1 MPDLEAVQ
9 FADFYEAVH
18 GYEPFEWQKR
28 LAKDILEHHNWRDV
42 RVPTGCG
49 KTSVLDI
56 ALFEL
61 ALQADLAPE
70 NRTASRRI
78 CFVIDRRLVVDEV
91 TEHAM
96 EIRRAL
102 GEARAGRRQETV
114 LCTVSQRL
122 TKISADRD
130 QVLRV
135 VRLRGGV
142 YRDDGWAA
150 DPLTPTV
157 IISTVDQIG
166 SRLLFRG
173 YGVSPRSRSVQA
185 GLLGFDTRIILDE
198 AHLASVFAT
207 SLQHVRSYQ
216 TDAKRPPLGR
226 QRGVSLVRM
235 SATVHEK
242 DCFELTREERKDRRL
257 AARLNAHK
265 CAELITVNVES
276 ISKDERK
283 KQPRKAKEVEAKNRQ
298 HFGTSVAAL
307 AETFAYEDPGK
318 QTGPRVIGVVVN
330 RVSTARTVFARLSTT
345 RGGYAR
351 DVILLTGRI
360 RPFDRDRLLQ
370 LWLPKIRAG
379 RNTDLNR
386 PLFVV
391 GTQTVEVGAN
401 LDFDALVTEAA
412 PLDALRQRF
421 GRLDRLGRRHERGLA
436 SPAAIV
442 IRSDQKSSAFDDPVY
457 GTETAET
464 WRWLNSKEV
473 LGKAKRIDFGV
484 NHLDPKLSK
493 LQPPISPG
501 IMAPL
506 LFPSHLD
513 AWAQTNPEPD
523 PDPDLEPFLHGT
535 AGSAADVQIVWR
547 ADLID
552 SNELQ
557 WREIVALMPPRTRES
572 LPVPVYEVRSWLRK
586 QAAGEIA
593 DLEGGAFDVSAE
605 MGAPY
610 RRVLRWFGS
619 DDSRTRLAGP
629 DQVRPGDTIVV
640 PASYG
645 GADTFG
651 WNPEFSEAVSDVAE
665 PCLVQLVNSYPKT
678 ALRRPRVRLRLHPHL
693 LPSAKELPLD
703 RVRGFFRAAVDA
715 VRAHDQ
721 DSWPAIERILRA
733 IRPYVREAE
742 RAAAIDAILQA
753 KDRPQVRLYPQ
764 QDAFVLTADVRL
776 PLAAPEA
783 PASENAEFEEPEDD
797 EMSFRS
803 DGHPITLLKHTAAVR
818 KSCAKFARACGL
830 EKEVRRALLLAASWH
845 DVGKRDARFQAWLHG
860 SEVKALVALAGDEP
874 LAKSGRDPRN
884 WKSSE
889 VFGYPKGLRHEFVSV
904 RLLEQAVGLRCS
916 DPDLARL
923 LVGTH
928 HGYGRAFAPATE
940 DRKPVEVSVRV
951 NGNLIAVSTD
961 HRLYR
966 ADSGWTDLFWRMVRR
981 YGWWGLAFLEALLIT
996 SDRLVSARE

>member
-1 MPDLEAVQ
+1 MLDLRAVQ
-9 FADFYEAVH
+9 FADFYEGVH

-28 LAKDILEHHNWRDV
+28 LARDVLEHHNWRDI

-61 ALQADLAPE
+61 ALQAHLAPE
-70 NRTASRRI
+70 KRTAARRI

-91 TEHAM
+91 TEHAI

-102 GEARAGRRQETV
+102 DAARVGRRQEAA
-114 LCTVSQRL
+114 LCAVSQRL
-122 TKISADRD
+122 TKLAADRD

-135 VRLRGGV
+135 IRLRGGV

-150 DPLTPTV
+150 DPLTPT
-157 IISTVDQIG
+157 ILISTVDQIG

-173 YGVSPRSRSVQA
+173 YGVSPRSRPVQA

-198 AHLASVFAT
+198 AHQASVFAAT
-207 SLQHVRSYQ
+207 LQHVRGYQ
-216 TDAKRPPLGR
+216 TDAKRPPVGAL
-226 QRGVSLVRM
+226 RGVCVVRM

-242 DCFELTREERKDRRL
+242 NCFELMREERKDSRL

-265 CAELITVNVES
+265 YTELTTVNVES
-276 ISKDERK
+276 ISKDDRK
-283 KQPRKAKEVEAKNRQ
+283 KQPRKARVVETKNRQ

-307 AETFAYEDPGK
+307 AETFAYEDPGE
-318 QTGPRVIGVVVN
+318 QTGPRVVGVVLN
-330 RVSTARTVFARLSTT
+330 RVSSARTVFARLST
-345 RGGYAR
+345 RSGGYER

-379 RNTDLNR
+379 RNISLNR

-442 IRSDQKSSAFDDPVY
+442 IRSDQKSSSFDDPIY
-457 GTETAET
+457 GTETAEA

-473 LGKAKRIDFGV
+473 LGRAKRIDFGV
-484 NHLDPKLSK
+484 NHVDPKLSK
-493 LQPPISPG
+493 LKPPTSPG
-501 IMAPL
+501 TMAPL
-506 LFPSHLD
+506 MFPSHID
-513 AWAQTNPEPD
+513 AWVQTNPEPE
-523 PDPDLEPFLHGT
+523 PDPDVEPFLHGT
-535 AGSAADVQIVWR
+535 AGPAADVQIVWR
-547 ADLID
+547 ADLIG
-552 SNELQ
+552 SNERQ
-557 WREIVALMPPRTRES
+557 WREIVALMPPRTREALS
-572 LPVPVYEVRSWLRK
+572 VPVYEVRSWLRK
-586 QAAGEIA
+586 QAAGDVA
-593 DLEGGAFDVSAE
+593 DIEGAAFGVSAE

-619 DDSRTRLAGP
+619 DDSRTSLAGP

-640 PASYG
+640 PATYG

-665 PCLVQLVNSYPKT
+665 PCLVQLVASYPRT
-678 ALRRPRVRLRLHPHL
+678 ALRRPRLRLRVHPHL
-693 LPSAKELPLD
+693 LPSAPESPVD
-703 RVRGFFRAAVDA
+703 RVRRSFRAALDA
-715 VRAHDQ
+715 VRADGQ
-721 DSWPAIERILRA
+721 DPWPAIERVLHA
-733 IRPYVREAE
+733 VRPYVKETE
-742 RAAAIDAILQA
+742 RASAIDAFLQA
-753 KDRPQVRLYPQ
+753 KERPQVRLYPGH
-764 QDAFVLTADVRL
+764 DAFVLIADVQL
-776 PLAAPEA
+776 VIATPQAL
-783 PASENAEFEEPEDD
+783 ASEDVECDEPADD
-797 EMSFRS
+797 DMSFRS
-803 DGHPITLLKHTAAVR
+803 DGRPITLLKHTAAVR
-818 KSCAKFARACGL
+818 KCCARFARACGL
-830 EKEVRRALLLAASWH
+830 EMELRRTLLLAASWH

-860 SEVKALVALAGDEP
+860 SEVKALAALAEDEP
-874 LAKSGRDPRN
+874 LAKSGHDPRN
-884 WKSSE
+884 WRSSE
-889 VFGYPKGLRHEFVSV
+889 VFGYPRGLRHEFVSA
-904 RLLEQAVGLRCS
+904 RAMEQAVRPRCS
-916 DPDLARL
+916 DPELARL

-928 HGYGRAFAPATE
+928 HGYGRAFAPAIE
-940 DRKPVEVSVRV
+940 DRKPVEVCVRV

-966 ADSGWTDLFWRMVRR
+966 ADSGWTDLFWRMVHR
-981 YGWWGLAFLEALLIT
+981 YGWWGLALLEALLIT
-996 SDRLVSARE
+996 SDRFVSARE